1 LPCNKQTKTIMT
13 RFETETGLSLGATF
27 FGGTELGRLKFLTAT
42 EQQTL
47 WNLHEGTWVISDN
60 GWTGTVGDLLDLFS
74 RTRMASKEIMIEK
87 GWGDRLDSGLALRQS
102 ISDEG
107 KLIWIK

>member
-1 LPCNKQTKTIMT
+1 MT
-13 RFETETGLSLGATF
+13 RFETETGLSLGVTF
-27 FGGTELGRLKFLTAT
+27 FGGTELGRLKFLTTT

-60 GWTGTVGDLLDLFS
+60 GWEGTVAELLDLLGGI
-74 RTRMASKEIMIEK
+74 RMASKEIMIKK
-87 GWGDRLDSGLALRQS
+87 GWGDRLDSGLALRQA

>member
-1 LPCNKQTKTIMT
+1 MT

-60 GWTGTVGDLLDLFS
+60 GWTGTVAELLDLLGGI
-74 RTRMASKEIMIEK
+74 RMASKEIMIEK